1 LYFKTTDTDLSIQ
14 TLPAEGV
21 SPAIPSVI
29 LTATQVAN
37 TVAGP
42 TGATGEKGETGSIPT
57 DYVQSIRGITGI
69 VNVIGTN
76 GIKVTAT
83 GKTLSIDLQGTLSQ
97 VGLEDLNN
105 TGISNPQT
113 GQALFYDGND
123 WVNDY
128 ISGNVGNT
136 GPTGPTGPQGIQGI
150 QGIQGNTGNT
160 GPTGSQGIQGIQGIQ
175 GNTGNTGPTGPFA
188 NLTYG
193 NTYPTNPLPGDFW
206 FHSIDGRLYLY
217 LNDGGTQWVEIPYR

>member
-1 LYFKTTDTDLSIQ
+1 MLADAVKYCKFHSTCNPHTF
-14 TLPAEGV
+14 LPC
-21 SPAIPSVI
+21 
-29 LTATQVAN
+29 
-37 TVAGP
+37 
-42 TGATGEKGETGSIPT
+42 
-57 DYVQSIRGITGI
+57 
-69 VNVIGTN
+69 N

-160 GPTGSQGIQGIQGIQ
+160 GPTG
-175 GNTGNTGPTGPFA
+175 PFA